1 MISQPQTVCD
11 MQDNV
16 LMVKQKNARQI
27 FAENLKS
34 LMSDKGHSQGFL
46 HKKIGVSQ
54 STIGRALSGETA
66 STIDT
71 IDAIANFYD
80 LEPWQMLVDKL
91 DGSNPPMLKEVSDR
105 QMEFFAKIKEAAKE
119 ISKLDSE

>member
-1 MISQPQTVCD
+1 MH
-11 MQDNV
+11 DNTF
-16 LMVKQKNARQI
+16 MVIKKNARQI
-27 FAENLKS
+27 FAENLKR
-34 LMSDKGHSQGFL
+34 LMADKSHSQGFL

-71 IDAIANFYD
+71 IDAIAQFYD
-80 LEPWQMLVDKL
+80 LEPWQMLVENL
-91 DGSNPPMLKEVSDR
+91 DGSNPPILKEISDK
-105 QMEFFAKIKEAAKE
+105 QMAFFAKIKEAAKE